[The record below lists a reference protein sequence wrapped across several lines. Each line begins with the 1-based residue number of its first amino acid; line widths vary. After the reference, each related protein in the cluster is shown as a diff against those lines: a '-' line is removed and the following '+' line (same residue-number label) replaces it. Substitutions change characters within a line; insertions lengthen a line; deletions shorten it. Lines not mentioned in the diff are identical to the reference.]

1 MFIYN
6 INKKEMLKHFI
17 LQDKLSKLNSI
28 IIENEIK
35 FFYFSIVIE
44 IILLNI
50 FSIYNLALLYKK
62 TSYIKYCKKDFL

>member
-17 LQDKLSKLNSI
+17 IQDKLSKLNSI

-35 FFYFSIVIE
+35 FF
-44 IILLNI
+44 I
-50 FSIYNLALLYKK
+50 FQ
-62 TSYIKYCKKDFL
+62 